1 MNIKQT
7 QPPIETPVKEIRRG
21 CGGFELATA
30 WGGLRA
36 GEVVVATNGPTPDRQ
51 RRGCGAG

>member
-7 QPPIETPVKEIRRG
+7 QPPIETPVKEIRRD

-30 WGGLRA
+30 RGGLRA
-36 GEVVVATNGPTPDRQ
+36 GEVVVATIGPTPDRQ